1 MTAYRLPV
9 SRQSVALRA
18 PDGHDQLLLAEPP
31 MTGLALQVA
40 VLARLA
46 PPAASGVRW
55 QDLPVAD
62 IDPAFLALRR
72 QIVGDRIV
80 AEVACAT
87 CGGKGD
93 LTFAVSGYL
102 TAHAPPTR
110 RRAERR
116 PDGWYGCGDG
126 AFFRPPTVA
135 DVLSAAETTADETHQ
150 ATLVEQRAI
159 RAETADARRRA
170 RRALGRA
177 APLIGGPVV
186 GACPQCRAAIDAW
199 FDPADFV
206 LAEQAQRCGGIFEQV
221 HLLASRYGWAET
233 TILDLPGWR
242 RDRYA
247 ALIATDVAAPR
258 RLLAP

>member
-1 MTAYRLPV
+1 
-9 SRQSVALRA
+9 LRA
-18 PDGHDQLLLAEPP
+18 PDGHDQILLAEPP
-31 MTGLALQVA
+31 MAGVALQVT

-46 PPAASGVRW
+46 PPEAAGVRW
-55 QDLPVAD
+55 EELPVAD

-72 QIVGDRIV
+72 QTVGDRIV
-80 AEVACAT
+80 AEVACPK

-93 LTFAVSGYL
+93 LTFGVSGYL
-102 TAHAPPTR
+102 AAHAPSTR
-110 RRAERR
+110 RPAERQ
-116 PDGWYGCGDG
+116 PDGWYCCGDG

-135 DVLSAAETTADETHQ
+135 DVLSAAEATPDERQQ
-150 ATLVEQRAI
+150 AALVEQRAI
-159 RAETADARRRA
+159 KAETADARRRA
-170 RRALGRA
+170 RRALDRT
-177 APLIGGPVV
+177 APLIGGAVV

-206 LAEQAQRCGGIFEQV
+206 LVEQAQRCNGIFEQV
-221 HLLASRYGWAET
+221 HLLASRYGWPET

-247 ALIATDVAAPR
+247 ALIATDVAVPH